1 MSYKVIKAFYDLKNG
16 DHRYEVGDDFPVKGA
31 IVSDKRIKELSGS
44 NNRQRTPLIVE
55 TETEEKPKKRK
66 KTGE

>member
-1 MSYKVIKAFYDLKNG
+1 MSYKVIKAFYDLQNG
-16 DHRYEVGDDFPVKGA
+16 DHRYEVGDDFAVKGA

-44 NNRQRTPLIVE
+44 NNRQKTPLIV
-55 TETEEKPKKRK
+55 ETEEKPKKRK

>member
-1 MSYKVIKAFYDLKNG
+1 MSYKVIKAFYDLQNG

-44 NNRQRTPLIVE
+44 NNRQKTPLIV
-55 TETEEKPKKRK
+55 ETEEKPKKRK